1 MPPIP
6 IRPGGKRPVWL
17 TILMIVAAG
26 GLWFAQQKGWI
37 SKSSSSTQQTSSQS
51 DASSQNAPNQTRS
64 SQPSTSTSSNTSAS
78 KPVEPT
84 PEVKAETRSKPSNQ
98 QAATQTRPAG
108 TVNADDIDD
117 SEVENMTARERAERP
132 PVAGDQIDELFKQE
146 KTLIWVE
153 GTGKVT
159 KLLADDTEGA
169 KHQKF
174 LMKTADGHEVMV
186 AHNIDLSPRVP
197 AKEGDSVKF
206 RGEYIWTERGGK
218 VHFTHKPQYG
228 GFKGGWIELG
238 GKKYE

>member
-132 PVAGDQIDELFKQE
+132 PVAGDQIDELFKQ
-146 KTLIWVE
+146 
-153 GTGKVT
+153 
-159 KLLADDTEGA
+159 